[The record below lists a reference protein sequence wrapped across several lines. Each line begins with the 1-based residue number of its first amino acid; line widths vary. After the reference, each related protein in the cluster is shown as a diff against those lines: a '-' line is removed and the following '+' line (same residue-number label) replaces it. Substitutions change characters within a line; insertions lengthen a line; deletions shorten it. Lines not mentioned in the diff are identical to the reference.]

1 LVRIGK
7 TVLVEARGIAEKT
20 EGQVIYIS
28 PIVDR
33 DTHKVHVVAEIDN
46 KDGIWRPGSFLT
58 AAIVFE
64 EQSVP
69 IAVPVSAV
77 QTMDG
82 GTVAFVRTAKG
93 FQKRQVVLGQ
103 DDDRA
108 AEVVFGLHLGE
119 TIAVSNTFL
128 LKAEMLKGAG
138 EE

>member
-1 LVRIGK
+1 
-7 TVLVEARGIAEKT
+7 
-20 EGQVIYIS
+20 
-28 PIVDR
+28 
-33 DTHKVHVVAEIDN
+33 
-46 KDGIWRPGSFLT
+46 
-58 AAIVFE
+58 VFD

-69 IAVPVSAV
+69 IAVPIGAV

-82 GTVAFVRTAKG
+82 GPVAFVRTAEG

-103 DDDRA
+103 SDDQGA
-108 AEVVFGLHLGE
+108 QVVSGLRLGE